1 MVTGVFYH
9 ESFSKKSY
17 LTLGNRLKDFP
28 KAFELLKGRNF
39 VLFESPEVSFDLLR
53 KVHTNE
59 MIEAVL
65 SETLCS
71 TALRSA
77 GGVVNATELVFK
89 GKLKNAFCYI
99 GAGGHHAGR
108 DYFWG
113 YCCFNDVALAI
124 ENLYE
129 KFGEKKVAIID
140 TDAHHGDGTREL
152 VKNRNVL
159 HFCICDR
166 DYESRDLLKIDR
178 SYFLN
183 DYFDLV
189 ADFVDKCEK
198 FAPSLV
204 FWYFG
209 HDTHVGDYADIGM
222 SVDDYVKIAKTL
234 KSCAQSVCNGKL
246 VVVLGGGS
254 LSDVAR
260 DATIAV
266 IKELSE

>member
-140 TDAHHGDGTREL
+140 TDA
-152 VKNRNVL
+152 
-159 HFCICDR
+159 
-166 DYESRDLLKIDR
+166 
-178 SYFLN
+178 
-183 DYFDLV
+183 
-189 ADFVDKCEK
+189 
-198 FAPSLV
+198 
-204 FWYFG
+204 
-209 HDTHVGDYADIGM
+209 
-222 SVDDYVKIAKTL
+222 
-234 KSCAQSVCNGKL
+234 
-246 VVVLGGGS
+246 
-254 LSDVAR
+254 
-260 DATIAV
+260 
-266 IKELSE
+266 

>member
-9 ESFSKKSY
+9 DSFSRKSY

-28 KAFELLKGRNF
+28 KAFELLNGKNI
-39 VLFESPEVSFDLLR
+39 LFLESPEVNFDLLR
-53 KVHTNE
+53 KVHTYE

-65 SETLCS
+65 SENLCS

-77 GGVVNATELVFK
+77 GGVVTATELVFT

-99 GAGGHHAGR
+99 GAGGHHAGK

-113 YCCFNDVALAI
+113 YCCFNDVVLAI
-124 ENLYE
+124 ENLYG
-129 KFGEKKVAIID
+129 KFGKTRVAIID

-152 VKNRNVL
+152 IKDREVL

-166 DYESRDLLKIDR
+166 DYESKDSLKIDR
-178 SYFLN
+178 SYFSAN
-183 DYFDLV
+183 YFDYV
-189 ADFVDKCEK
+189 TEFVEKCEK
-198 FAPSLV
+198 FSPSLI

-209 HDTHVGDYADIGM
+209 HDTHIGDYADIGM
-222 SVDDYVKIAKTL
+222 TIEDYLKIARIL
-234 KSCAQSVCNGKL
+234 KNSSKKICEGKI

-254 LSDVAR
+254 LSEVAR
-260 DATIAV
+260 EATIAI

>member
-1 MVTGVFYH
+1 M
-9 ESFSKKSY
+9 
-17 LTLGNRLKDFP
+17 
-28 KAFELLKGRNF
+28 
-39 VLFESPEVSFDLLR
+39 SFDLLR

-77 GGVVNATELVFK
+77 GGVVNATELVFE

-166 DYESRDLLKIDR
+166 DYESRDSLKIDR

-222 SVDDYVKIAKTL
+222 SIDDYVKIAKTL

>member
-9 ESFSKKSY
+9 ESFSRRSY

-28 KAFELLKGRNF
+28 KAFDLLEGRNF
-39 VLFESPEVSFDLLR
+39 RLFESSEVNFELLR
-53 KVHTNE
+53 KVHTSR

-65 SETLCS
+65 SENLCS

-77 GGVVNATELVFK
+77 GGVVKAAELVFR
-89 GKLKNAFCYI
+89 GEIKNAFCYI
-99 GAGGHHAGR
+99 GTGGHHAGR

-113 YCCFNDVALAI
+113 YCCFNDVVLAI

-129 KFGEKKVAIID
+129 KFGEKRVAIID

-152 VKNRNVL
+152 VKDRKIL

-166 DYESRDLLKIDR
+166 DYESKDLLKIDR
-178 SYFLN
+178 SYFRTS
-183 DYFDLV
+183 YFDHV
-189 ADFVDKCEK
+189 VEFVERCKK
-198 FAPSLV
+198 FLPLLI

-222 SVDDYVKIAKTL
+222 SIEDYAKIAKIL
-234 KSCAQSVCNGKL
+234 RSCAENLCKGKL
-246 VVVLGGGS
+246 IVVLGGGS
-254 LSDVAR
+254 LAEVAR
-260 DATIAV
+260 EATITI
-266 IKELSE
+266 IKELSG